1 MSRDVRRAD
10 EHLYKNVDGIGFP
23 RYQNRTMNIY
33 DQIARNK
40 LKTYLFIAGFMVF
53 AAFVAYILGGAT
65 DSGPGFVVIALVL
78 SGAMSVGSFFWSD
91 KIVLAMTG
99 ARPADPQRDFDLV
112 TVTENIAIASGLP
125 KPKVYVIDDP
135 APNAFATGRDPHHAV
150 VAATTGLVQIL
161 DRAELEGVIA
171 HELGH
176 VKNYDIRLMA
186 VVTVLAGVVVLMV
199 DMFTRSLWFGGGKR
213 DDERNGSGTM
223 FLIIGLVIAVLAP
236 IFSTIIK
243 LAISR
248 KRELLA
254 DATSAYLTRNPGAL
268 ADALIKISADPHRM
282 RNASNATAHLF
293 FTNPF
298 KKQSGG
304 SWIASL
310 FNTHPPVEER
320 VKLLRTM

>member
-1 MSRDVRRAD
+1 M
-10 EHLYKNVDGIGFP
+10 NV
-23 RYQNRTMNIY
+23 Y
-33 DQIARNK
+33 DQIAQNK
-40 LKTYLFIAGFMVF
+40 LKTYLFIAGFVAF
-53 AAFVAYILGGAT
+53 VAFVAYILGGAT
-65 DSGPGFVVIALVL
+65 DSGPGFAIVALLISSV
-78 SGAMSVGSFFWSD
+78 MSVGSFFWSD

-99 ARPADPQRDFDLV
+99 ARPADPQRDFNLV

-135 APNAFATGRDPHHAV
+135 APNAFATGRDPQHAV
-150 VAATTGLVQIL
+150 VAATTGLVQLL
-161 DRAELEGVIA
+161 DRTELEGVIA

-199 DMFTRSLWFGGGKR
+199 DMFSRSLWFGTRRR
-213 DDERNGSGTM
+213 DDDRNSSGAI
-223 FLIIGLVIAVLAP
+223 FLVIGLVISLLAP
-236 IFSTIIK
+236 LIATVMK

-248 KRELLA
+248 KREYLA
-254 DATSAYLTRNPGAL
+254 DATGAYLTRNPGAL
-268 ADALIKISADPHRM
+268 ADALIKISADPQRM

-293 FTNPF
+293 FANPF
-298 KKQSGG
+298 KKQSNG

-310 FNTHPPVEER
+310 FNTHPPVEDR

>member
-1 MSRDVRRAD
+1 M
-10 EHLYKNVDGIGFP
+10 NV
-23 RYQNRTMNIY
+23 Y
-33 DQIARNK
+33 DQIAQNK
-40 LKTYLFIAGFMVF
+40 LKTYLFIAGFVAF
-53 AAFVAYILGGAT
+53 VVFVAYILGGAT
-65 DSGPGFVVIALVL
+65 DSGPGFAIVALLISSV
-78 SGAMSVGSFFWSD
+78 MSVGSFFWSD

-99 ARPADPQRDFDLV
+99 ARPADPQRDFNLV

-135 APNAFATGRDPHHAV
+135 APNAFATGRDPQHAV
-150 VAATTGLVQIL
+150 VAATTGLVQLL
-161 DRAELEGVIA
+161 DRTELEGVIA

-199 DMFTRSLWFGGGKR
+199 DMFSRSLWFGTRRR
-213 DDERNGSGTM
+213 DDDRNSSGAI
-223 FLIIGLVIAVLAP
+223 FLVIGLVISLLAP
-236 IFSTIIK
+236 LIATVMK

-248 KRELLA
+248 KREYLA
-254 DATSAYLTRNPGAL
+254 DATGAYLTRNPGAL
-268 ADALIKISADPHRM
+268 ADALIKISADPQRM

-298 KKQSGG
+298 KKQSNG

-310 FNTHPPVEER
+310 FNTHPPVEDR

>member
-1 MSRDVRRAD
+1 M
-10 EHLYKNVDGIGFP
+10 NV
-23 RYQNRTMNIY
+23 Y
-33 DQIARNK
+33 DQIAQNK
-40 LKTYLFIAGFMVF
+40 LKTYLFIAGFVAF
-53 AAFVAYILGGAT
+53 VAFVAYILGGAT
-65 DSGPGFVVIALVL
+65 DSGPGFAIVALLISSV
-78 SGAMSVGSFFWSD
+78 MSVGSFFWSD

-99 ARPADPQRDFDLV
+99 ARPADPQRDFNLV

-135 APNAFATGRDPHHAV
+135 APNAFATGRDPQHAV
-150 VAATTGLVQIL
+150 VAATTGLVQLL
-161 DRAELEGVIA
+161 DRTELEGVIA

-199 DMFTRSLWFGGGKR
+199 DMFSRSLWFGTRRR
-213 DDERNGSGTM
+213 DDDRNSSGAI
-223 FLIIGLVIAVLAP
+223 FLVIGLVISLLAP
-236 IFSTIIK
+236 LIATVMK

-248 KRELLA
+248 KREYLA
-254 DATSAYLTRNPGAL
+254 DATGAYLTRNPGAL
-268 ADALIKISADPHRM
+268 ADALIKISADPQRM

-298 KKQSGG
+298 KKQSNG

-310 FNTHPPVEER
+310 FNTHPPVEDR